1 VAYSDYSGW
10 RLQKTEPYDNNMNEP
25 RDPQVTQLLV
35 SWSSGDQRAL
45 GELMPLVYGELRRL
59 AERQLRGERPNH
71 TLQRTA
77 LVHEAYMR
85 LINQRNVNWQSRA
98 QFIGLAAQ
106 LMRRILI
113 DHARTKRRAKRGGGI
128 VPVSL
133 DQTGVVLGAPDED
146 GERNEALAFAADP
159 TVDLEAIDG
168 ALVRLQEIDAQQGR
182 IVELRFFGGLSIEET
197 AEIVGVSPA
206 TVKREWAL
214 ARAWLRRE
222 LLSEASP

>member
-1 VAYSDYSGW
+1 
-10 RLQKTEPYDNNMNEP
+10 MNEP
-25 RDPQVTQLLV
+25 PDGRVTQLLLD
-35 SWSSGDQRAL
+35 WSSGDQRAL

-59 AERQLRGERPNH
+59 ADRQLRGERQNH

-77 LVHEAYMR
+77 LVHEAYLR
-85 LINQRNVNWQSRA
+85 LINQRNVSWQGRA

-113 DHARTKRRAKRGGGI
+113 DHARGRRRAKRGGG
-128 VPVSL
+128 VTPLSL
-133 DQTGVVLGAPDED
+133 DQTGVILGSGDEE
-146 GERNEALAFAADP
+146 GPRSEALELAEDP
-159 TVDLEAIDG
+159 TVDLAAIDS
-168 ALVRLQEIDAQQGR
+168 ALSRLEALDPKQGR

-197 AEIVGVSPA
+197 AEVVGVSPA

-222 LLSEASP
+222 LVSEAST